1 MIKAIIIDDESHCIE
16 TLRWMLQE
24 YCAGDIQL
32 IGSSEDPHQGIE
44 IITRL
49 QPDLVFLDIEMPA
62 LSGIDLLKQ
71 LKEINF
77 HVIFITAYDQYAIKA
92 IKLNALDYLL
102 KPIDKDELRAA
113 IEKIKNR
120 PPLADKQQ
128 IEQLQ
133 EVHKTKVLNKIALS
147 TMQGLIFVTLD
158 DVIRIEAE
166 GSYCNFILKDKKK
179 ILLSKT
185 LADVEGI
192 IQSPEFFRAHK
203 SYIINL
209 KYVEKYIR
217 GDGGEIV
224 MSDGVSI
231 ALSRSKK
238 TEFLELFSKI

>member
-32 IGSSEDPHQGIE
+32 IGASEDPHQGYE

-77 HVIFITAYDQYAIKA
+77 HVIFTTAYDQYAIKA

-102 KPIDKDELRAA
+102 KPIDKDELKAA
-113 IEKIKNR
+113 IEKIKNK
-120 PPLADKQQ
+120 PSLAYKQQ

-166 GSYCNFILKDKKK
+166 SSYCNFILKDKKK

-185 LADVEGI
+185 LADVEEI

-238 TEFLELFSKI
+238 AEFLELFSKI